1 MEGEKAMAMA
11 SVTLKELGLPEALPM
26 PKRRDWRIGMIG
38 FGGIARGAHVPAY
51 RSVGWNV
58 VAIAD
63 PDPAAQQAA
72 REKFGIPKVYSD
84 YHDLV
89 ADPEVEIIDL
99 LTHPTLRE
107 AAVLAA
113 AEAKKPIA
121 TEKPLAGTLG
131 EAERIVAIA
140 ADAGVPFAVHQNY
153 RWRKC
158 CYLAHHIVQKGLIGT
173 PFLAAIEIIGTQDV
187 HLAKHHFYAVCSD
200 FLTVQWN
207 THLADLLRFWTGRD
221 AARVLA
227 RTGRMSGQNFVSD
240 NLLIVLYDF
249 GPGLTGHVLHTE
261 LLRSSGAMGGVR
273 CRLDGD
279 KGSIVFDF
287 DSQLTLDSLVLGGGP
302 RTLDTGAG
310 TFTSSFAGSMGDFLL
325 AIEERREPLV
335 SARRN
340 LATIRTI
347 FAEHRSTREGG
358 VWLPCT

>member
-1 MEGEKAMAMA
+1 MPATPI
-11 SVTLKELGLPEALPM
+11 TLDELCLPRELPM
-26 PKRRDWRIGMIG
+26 PRRKDWRIGMIG

-58 VAIAD
+58 VAAAD
-63 PDPAAQQAA
+63 PDPAAQKEA

-84 YHDLV
+84 YHDMV
-89 ADPEVEIIDL
+89 ADPEVEVIDL

-107 AAVLAA
+107 GAVRAA

-121 TEKPLAGTLG
+121 TEKPLAGSLA

-140 ADAGVPFAVHQNY
+140 AEAGIPFAVHQNY

-158 CYLAHHIVQKGLIGT
+158 CYLAHHIIQKGLIGT
-173 PFLAAIEIIGTQDV
+173 PFFGAIEIAGTQDV
-187 HLAKHHFYAVCSD
+187 HLANHPFYAKCTD

-227 RTGRMSGQNFVSD
+227 RTGRMAGQSFVSD

-261 LLRSSGAMGGVR
+261 LLRSSGATGGVR
-273 CRLDGD
+273 CRVDGD

-287 DSQLTLDSLVLGGGP
+287 DNQLTLDSLVLGGGP
-302 RTLDTGAG
+302 RALDTSGG
-310 TFTSSFAGSMGDFLL
+310 TYISSFAGSMGDFLL
-325 AIEERREPLV
+325 SIEEGREPLV
-335 SARRN
+335 SARSN

-347 FAEHRSTREGG
+347 FAEDRSTREGG
-358 VWLPCT
+358 AWLPCT